1 MHRCLLHEGND
12 IMGSSLRVA
21 PQIAELWEGELLY
34 LARLPTGPILV
45 LDAVGGLI
53 WEEATTRD
61 DEGMVDRLA
70 DRLGVDSEFISSHVL
85 AFIAELIDR
94 GLLIEIEDGLEY

>member
-1 MHRCLLHEGND
+1 MSALKG
-12 IMGSSLRVA
+12 GSYVASSLRVA
-21 PQIAELWEGELLY
+21 PQIAELWEGEFLY

-53 WEEATTRD
+53 WEEATTGD

-70 DRLGVDSEFISSHVL
+70 DRLGVDSEFISSDVSGVH
-85 AFIAELIDR
+85 R
-94 GLLIEIEDGLEY
+94 